1 MTPILL
7 IVFGLIVIGIT
18 IWDIRRE
25 EADILFW
32 MEYLWWDVN
41 KTESPILYKI
51 ALALQIL
58 GALIMIAIGVAWLVF
73 FR

>member
-1 MTPILL
+1 M
-7 IVFGLIVIGIT
+7 IGIT

>member
-1 MTPILL
+1 VTPILL
-7 IVFGLIVIGIT
+7 IAFGLIVIGIT

-25 EADILFW
+25 EADIVFW

-41 KTESPILYKI
+41 KTENPTLYKI
-51 ALALQIL
+51 ALTLQIL